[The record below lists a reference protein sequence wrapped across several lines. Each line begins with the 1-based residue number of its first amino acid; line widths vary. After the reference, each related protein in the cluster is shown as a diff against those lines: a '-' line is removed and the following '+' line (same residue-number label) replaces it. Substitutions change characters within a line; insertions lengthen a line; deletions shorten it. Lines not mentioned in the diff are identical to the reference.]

1 MFALTTL
8 NLLIREPH
16 PDDVGDDVNDDDVDD
31 GGGGSNNEDDDLD
44 EDDGAASPPPDAVY
58 EEEEDEDEPNGGD
71 GDAADRVGSAH
82 DPAAAAADG
91 SGDISEDQVF
101 HHSADDHPSASD
113 IFGKKHRPLVRKL
126 YPDITG
132 LVISHTLFFC
142 LLLEFVQG
150 VHVSLLSVSPSPSTF
165 TTSLKY

>member
-82 DPAAAAADG
+82 DPAAAAA
-91 SGDISEDQVF
+91 GDIAEDQEF
-101 HHSADDHPSASD
+101 HHDHPSAPD

-132 LVISHTLFFC
+132 LVINHSFLLFAF
-142 LLLEFVQG
+142 G
-150 VHVSLLSVSPSPSTF
+150 LSKAMIS
-165 TTSLKY
+165 